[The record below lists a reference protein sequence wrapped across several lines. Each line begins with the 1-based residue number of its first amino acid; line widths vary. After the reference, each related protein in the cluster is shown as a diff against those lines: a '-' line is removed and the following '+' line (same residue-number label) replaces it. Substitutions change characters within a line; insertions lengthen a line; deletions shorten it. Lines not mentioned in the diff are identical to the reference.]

1 MATQSD
7 EPPPRE
13 DGDPGPEW
21 WDIPDEDAEA
31 DLDAL
36 DLAAEEDDN
45 VVPIRDGIPA
55 GAADTF
61 PLLSIDDLE
70 SMPPPAWLVHEIIS
84 EDGLT
89 IIYGE
94 PGSGKSF
101 IALDMALRLALGTDW
116 HGVKTQRVGVLY
128 IAGEGARGIGKRI
141 TGWKLKH
148 RLDILDAPFVVLPM
162 AVQVLDP
169 TDRAKLIRT
178 IEEAKRLLLF
188 DVVLIVLDTVSRS
201 IAGADENGQDT
212 MTGFVQ
218 ACDEIKRAAGGA
230 LIGIHHSGKDRER
243 GMRGSSVLLGAVDAS
258 LRVTKSDKLVS
269 VEVEKQKDAE
279 EGAPVYLELE
289 KVLWDTGSSD
299 TPGETLSTLVPVR
312 RAGAPDETASINRDM
327 IVRAFGM
334 MADAWTV
341 GKPLSSKVQTRRDG
355 RYAPMIFRAKIGGDA
370 SAWDALLMAWLD
382 TGAVAYEVFD
392 SKTKTLGLKVVDPI
406 I

>member
-7 EPPPRE
+7 DPPPPE
-13 DGDPGPEW
+13 QGDPGPEW
-21 WDIPDEDAEA
+21 WDIPDDTEIDHEA
-31 DLDAL
+31 FDFVPD
-36 DLAAEEDDN
+36 EPGN
-45 VVPIRDGIPA
+45 VVPIRDGIEPDEPS
-55 GAADTF
+55 DTF
-61 PLLSIDDLE
+61 PLLTIAALE
-70 SMPPPAWLVHEIIS
+70 SMPPPAWLVHEVIS

-101 IALDMALRLALGTDW
+101 IALDMALRLALGIDW
-116 HGVKTQRVGVLY
+116 HGLQTQRVGVLY

-141 TGWKLKH
+141 TGWRLKH
-148 RLDILDAPFVVLPM
+148 RLDTLDAPFVVLPI

-169 TDRAKLIRT
+169 EERAKLIRT
-178 IEEAKRLLLF
+178 IDEAKRQLNF

-230 LIGIHHSGKDRER
+230 LIGIHHCGKDRER

-258 LRVTKSDKLVS
+258 LRISKDNSVAT

-289 KVLWDTGSSD
+289 KVQWDVG
-299 TPGETLSTLVPVR
+299 GETVSTLVPMR
-312 RAGAPDETASINRDM
+312 TSTTPDETATVNRDM
-327 IVRAFGM
+327 ICRAFAM
-334 MADAWTV
+334 MADAWAT
-341 GKPLSSKVQTRRDG
+341 GRPLSSKAQTRRDG
-355 RYAPMIFRAKIGGDA
+355 RYAPAIFRAKIGGEA

-382 TGAVAYEVFD
+382 SGAVAFEVFD
-392 SKTKTLGLKVVDPI
+392 KKAKVAGLRVLDPI
-406 I
+406 Y